1 MIVPECS
8 SPELYLIVTTIIN
21 HLKFFFSIFG
31 AVVRLLRK
39 KKVVGFNTTNSLL
52 PTPFVSFNYELN
64 LWLSQL
70 MDNVISNKKSI

>member
-8 SPELYLIVTTIIN
+8 SPELYLIVTTIN
-21 HLKFFFSIFG
+21 HQVFFSIFG

-52 PTPFVSFNYELN
+52 PTPFVSFNNYELN

-70 MDNVISNKKSI
+70 MDNVIFT

>member
-8 SPELYLIVTTIIN
+8 SPKLYLIVTTIN
-21 HLKFFFSIFG
+21 HLKFFFLF
-31 AVVRLLRK
+31 LELWLDCLK
-39 KKVVGFNTTNSLL
+39 KKVVGFNTTNSRL

-70 MDNVISNKKSI
+70 MDNVIFT

>member
-8 SPELYLIVTTIIN
+8 SPELYLIVTIIN
-21 HLKFFFSIFG
+21 HLKFFFFG

-39 KKVVGFNTTNSLL
+39 KVVGFTTTNSLL
-52 PTPFVSFNYELN
+52 PMPFVSYNYELN

>member
-8 SPELYLIVTTIIN
+8 SPELYLIVTIIN

-39 KKVVGFNTTNSLL
+39 KVIGFTTTNSLL
-52 PTPFVSFNYELN
+52 PMPFVSYNYELN

>member
-8 SPELYLIVTTIIN
+8 SLELYLIVTTIN
-21 HLKFFFSIFG
+21 HLKFFFIFG

-70 MDNVISNKKSI
+70 MDNVIFT